1 MKPVAVNAEQEIKQL
16 EDRTSSES
24 SVALQGENLEKR
36 IEEPPVNSGQKQ
48 ENELGSDV
56 DRVQEQEP

>member
-1 MKPVAVNAEQEIKQL
+1 MKPVAVNAEQETKQF

-36 IEEPPVNSGQKQ
+36 IEEPPVNSGQ
-48 ENELGSDV
+48 E
-56 DRVQEQEP
+56 